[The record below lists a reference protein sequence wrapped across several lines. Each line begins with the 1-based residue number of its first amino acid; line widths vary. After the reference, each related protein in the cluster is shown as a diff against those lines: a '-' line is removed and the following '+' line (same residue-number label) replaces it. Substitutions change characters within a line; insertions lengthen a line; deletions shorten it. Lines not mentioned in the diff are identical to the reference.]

1 MKAYAVQ
8 LSSQLLLLMR
18 FMSVIPISYGTMDLV
33 QKSI

>member
-1 MKAYAVQ
+1 MKAYALE
-8 LSSQLLLLMR
+8 LSSQLLLLMH